1 MIKRKTVLFLLL
13 VTVLSPIVLYT
24 DTLGRSF
31 KTSFCEFPS
40 RNPIP
45 PHLIFFFLFIYLFIF
60 GCFRFCAAAADEFD
74 EDVTAL
80 VSQFPPLNFHLLLPC
95 SKVFLPILL
104 FFRLWAASTPN

>member
-45 PHLIFFFLFIYLFIF
+45 PHLIFFFFLFIYLFLVV
-60 GCFRFCAAAADEFD
+60 FD
-74 EDVTAL
+74 FVQQLQTSSMRML
-80 VSQFPPLNFHLLLPC
+80 QLL
-95 SKVFLPILL
+95 
-104 FFRLWAASTPN
+104 